1 MSRRASGAAPRHR
14 PPAASSIPQPVGLD
28 APPAAPELRHAKS
41 SKSRCAP
48 VVLLRWDI
56 ARSARR
62 LDVEPRNVGR
72 RSLCLHPPSTAAEKW
87 SSQPRQVHMGSIV
100 CCPSRHSGRAV
111 APAPFGTYPCRA
123 QNFSLSAEVL
133 YQDATIAI
141 RTQLATRPSQPLDL
155 ESHASC
161 LQTDQERLSMQPE

>member
-1 MSRRASGAAPRHR
+1 
-14 PPAASSIPQPVGLD
+14 
-28 APPAAPELRHAKS
+28 
-41 SKSRCAP
+41 
-48 VVLLRWDI
+48 
-56 ARSARR
+56 
-62 LDVEPRNVGR
+62 
-72 RSLCLHPPSTAAEKW
+72 
-87 SSQPRQVHMGSIV
+87 MGSIV
-100 CCPSRHSGRAV
+100 CCPSHHSGRAV
-111 APAPFGTYPCRA
+111 ALAQLSAGAPAPFGTYPCRA